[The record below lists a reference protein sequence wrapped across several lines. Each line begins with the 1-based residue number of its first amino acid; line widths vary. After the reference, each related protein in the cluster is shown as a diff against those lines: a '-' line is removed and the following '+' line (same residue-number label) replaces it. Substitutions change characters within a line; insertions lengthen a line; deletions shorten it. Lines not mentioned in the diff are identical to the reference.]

1 MTFPVPKELAPAGSF
16 FLRIQCAGLPFFP
29 GVAMD
34 RQHLARMIDHT
45 ILKAEATEAEV
56 RKVVAEAIEQRFA
69 SVCVNGRWVSLVSD
83 LLHEAGVGDPSKTD
97 RPVLTCAVVGFPLG
111 ANRST
116 IKAIEASSCVKD
128 GAQEIDMV
136 ISLPDVWKGDAD
148 YCRQDVFEVVRA
160 ARAVWKG
167 TTVKVILETAALTEE
182 QTALGCRAAQEGG
195 ADFVKTSTGFH
206 PKGGATV
213 QSVGWL
219 KEYGG
224 GAGLKVKASGG
235 IRDFATAEQMVNAGA
250 DRLGCSA
257 SVAIVSGATAVA
269 GGY

>member
-1 MTFPVPKELAPAGSF
+1 MY
-16 FLRIQCAGLPFFP
+16 
-29 GVAMD
+29 MD
-34 RQHLARMIDHT
+34 RAQLARMIDHT

-56 RKVVAEAIEQRFA
+56 RKIVQEAVENRFA
-69 SVCVNGRWVSLVSD
+69 SVCVNGRWANLVSD
-83 LLHEAGVGDPSKTD
+83 LLQQAGVGDPEKTD
-97 RPVLTCAVVGFPLG
+97 KPVLTCAVVGFPLG

-136 ISLPDVWKGDAD
+136 ISIPDLYANNAD

-160 ARAVWKG
+160 ARAVWKK

-182 QTALGCRAAQEGG
+182 QTALGCRAAVEGG

-213 QSVGWL
+213 QTVTWL
-219 KEYGG
+219 KKYGG

-235 IRDFATAEQMVNAGA
+235 IRDFATAQQMVAAGA

-257 SVAIVSGATAVA
+257 SVAIVSGIPAQSS
-269 GGY
+269 GY